1 MTADVLV
8 FVLLS
13 IGLIGSADFFGGI
26 ASKRSNPFSVAA
38 WSQWAGFPVIAVVA
52 VVVGSD
58 VIAKDVLLGVAA
70 GVGSGVGVLALY
82 RGFSVGAIGVVAP
95 IAATFAAMLPIV
107 VGLVAG
113 ERPSGIVSVGLV
125 LGLVS
130 VVLVGYVPRTA
141 HLSMESLVHG
151 LVSGAGLAAMVIA
164 YSSTSD
170 ESGLT
175 SAVAGRLTAATIATL
190 AAIAIR
196 APLKVSRDAV
206 ASTVLAGVLAGVGM
220 GFFVTASQQGDLILV
235 GVAIALFPAVTVVLA
250 ALFLHERL
258 ARTQWFGIVL
268 AFFAVAAISIG

>member
-1 MTADVLV
+1 MTPEVLV
-8 FVLLS
+8 FILLS

-38 WSQWAGFPVIAVVA
+38 WSQWAGVPVIFVAA

-58 VIAKDVLLGVAA
+58 VISRDVLLGLAA
-70 GVGSGVGVLALY
+70 GAGSGVGVLALY

-95 IAATFAAMLPIV
+95 LAATFAAMLPII
-107 VGLVAG
+107 VGLATG
-113 ERPSGIVSVGLV
+113 ERPSGVVGVSLV

-130 VVLVGYVPRTA
+130 VVMVGYVPGTA
-141 HLSMESLVHG
+141 RLSMMGLVHG
-151 LVSGAGLAAMVIA
+151 LVSGAGFAAMIIA

-170 ESGLT
+170 DSGLT
-175 SAVAGRLTAATIATL
+175 PAVAGRLAAAMIDTL
-190 AAIAIR
+190 AAVAIR
-196 APLKVSRDAV
+196 APRKVSRDAV
-206 ASTVLAGVLAGVGM
+206 TSTILAGVLAGVGM

-258 ARTQWFGIVL
+258 GKSQWFGILLAVL
-268 AFFAVAAISIG
+268 AVATISIG